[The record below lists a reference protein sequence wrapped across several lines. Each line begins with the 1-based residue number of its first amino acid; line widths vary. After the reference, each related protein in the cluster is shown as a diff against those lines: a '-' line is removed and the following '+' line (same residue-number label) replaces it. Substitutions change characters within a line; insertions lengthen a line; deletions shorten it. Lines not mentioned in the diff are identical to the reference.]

1 MKKKLDAFQKPNM
14 CSPFPLSHSFI
25 WTQYKEC
32 HTLCKPF
39 PTIIKPEIMC
49 DFFLPMYLFAF
60 DYASIASSIATSNST
75 YNVYDNVD
83 PIANL

>member
-1 MKKKLDAFQKPNM
+1 
-14 CSPFPLSHSFI
+14 
-25 WTQYKEC
+25 
-32 HTLCKPF
+32 
-39 PTIIKPEIMC
+39 MC